1 MITFHYLKPEVNL
14 YQEIIY
20 IIGLNMKEDI
30 MIENAKNDV
39 PGNAILNMKKSV
51 NNKKSDNFRN
61 IIIKSNDNI
70 SSMLEK
76 PKLIRSRN
84 VM

>member
-1 MITFHYLKPEVNL
+1 
-14 YQEIIY
+14 
-20 IIGLNMKEDI
+20 MKEDI